1 MRHQE
6 QKGFRGILVGIT
18 QHQKVYI
25 VYVPGTRNII
35 FSYDVFLMK
44 TFIVRYHIRHNHMQR

>member
-35 FSYDVFLMK
+35 SSYDF
-44 TFIVRYHIRHNHMQR
+44 F